1 MSMIGLL
8 EELEAVA
15 EGVADVEA
23 FITREWLIVVCL
35 DTGGLEAS
43 VEFGEIIDEERRMGF
58 PGRPKVSFDTEM
70 DPDVFSL
77 EPAAASKF
85 EMGRLVD
92 LWQPE

>member
-1 MSMIGLL
+1 MIGLP

-35 DTGGLEAS
+35 DTGGLETSAK
-43 VEFGEIIDEERRMGF
+43 FGEIIDEEGRMGF
-58 PGRPKVSFDTEM
+58 PGRPKVGLDTEM

-77 EPAAASKF
+77 EPAAAPRRK
-85 EMGRLVD
+85 MGWLLN
-92 LWQPE
+92 LWHV